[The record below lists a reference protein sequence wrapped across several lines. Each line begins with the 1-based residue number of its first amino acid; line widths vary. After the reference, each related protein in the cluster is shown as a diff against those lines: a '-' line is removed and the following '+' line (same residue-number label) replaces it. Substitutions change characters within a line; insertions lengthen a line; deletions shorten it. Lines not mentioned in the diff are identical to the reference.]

1 MPKIKTRRAAA
12 KRFSVTGSGEFRRN
26 KAYKRHILEKKTP
39 KRKRNLRKATL
50 VAAADHRRVRDM
62 LNK

>member
-1 MPKIKTRRAAA
+1 MPKVKTRKAAA
-12 KRFSVTGSGEFRRN
+12 KRFSITGSGEFKRN
-26 KAYKRHILEKKTP
+26 KAFKRHILEKKTS

-50 VAAADHRRVRDM
+50 VSLADHERVRDM

>member
-12 KRFSVTGSGEFRRN
+12 KRFTVTGGGEFRRN

>member
-1 MPKIKTRRAAA
+1 MPKVKTRRAAA
-12 KRFSVTGSGEFRRN
+12 KRFSITGSGEFKRN
-26 KAYKRHILEKKTP
+26 KAFKSHILDKKTR

>member
-1 MPKIKTRRAAA
+1 MPKVKTRRAAA
-12 KRFSVTGSGEFRRN
+12 KRFSITGSGEFKRN
-26 KAYKRHILEKKTP
+26 KAFKSHILEKKTR
-39 KRKRNLRKATL
+39 KRRRNLRKATL

>member
-1 MPKIKTRRAAA
+1 MPKVKTRRAAA
-12 KRFSVTGSGEFRRN
+12 KRFSITGSGEFKRN
-26 KAYKRHILEKKTP
+26 KAFKSHIHEKKTR

>member
-1 MPKIKTRRAAA
+1 MPKVKTRRAAA
-12 KRFSVTGSGEFRRN
+12 KRFSITGSGEFKRN
-26 KAYKRHILEKKTP
+26 KAFKSHILEKKTR
-39 KRKRNLRKATL
+39 KRKRNPRKATL

>member
-12 KRFSVTGSGEFRRN
+12 KRFTVTGSGEFRRN

-50 VAAADHRRVRDM
+50 VSAADHRRVRDM